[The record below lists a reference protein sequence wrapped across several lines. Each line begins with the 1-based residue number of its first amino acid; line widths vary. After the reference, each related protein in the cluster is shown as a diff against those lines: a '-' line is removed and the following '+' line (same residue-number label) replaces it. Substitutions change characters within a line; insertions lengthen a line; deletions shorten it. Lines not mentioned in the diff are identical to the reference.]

1 MLVRAHKMRFH
12 SFHLPWFCQPRAQPV
27 HTGEKTLKIEMGGYG
42 VCICIALRERQRWR
56 KKRRRT
62 GKELCGSLTPLGG
75 KNSDNIQA
83 IEQGHFSFQMTHCEG
98 STHRSA
104 DWTPLA
110 KQAAVDCFIKLQQW
124 PIECERKRVTEGVRE
139 YISIAEKWMILMK
152 SILRIFFKSM
162 LNHIF

>member
-1 MLVRAHKMRFH
+1 M
-12 SFHLPWFCQPRAQPV
+12 
-27 HTGEKTLKIEMGGYG
+27 EKEKKEQGRSC
-42 VCICIALRERQRWR
+42 VAALLLW
-56 KKRRRT
+56 
-62 GKELCGSLTPLGG
+62 GG

-139 YISIAEKWMILMK
+139 YISIAEK
-152 SILRIFFKSM
+152 
-162 LNHIF
+162 